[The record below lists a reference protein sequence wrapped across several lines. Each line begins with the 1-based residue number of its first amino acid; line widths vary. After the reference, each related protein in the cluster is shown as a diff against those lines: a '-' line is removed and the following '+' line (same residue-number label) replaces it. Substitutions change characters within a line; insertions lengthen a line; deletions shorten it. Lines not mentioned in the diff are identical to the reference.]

1 MAKRKVTEEDI
12 RLTEALIGNA
22 FTRLKTSVA
31 EAPHELV
38 RPATSAIR
46 EHPFVSAAAAAG
58 IGMAAYQVVRIITPR
73 VVVREVV
80 TDTSGKKLE
89 EKSHADLKSQL
100 LSLAMPYIVSYL
112 QQELGK
118 MMAGRETAR

>member
-1 MAKRKVTEEDI
+1 VTEEDI
-12 RLTEALIGNA
+12 RITEALIGNA
-22 FTRLKTSVA
+22 FGRLKTSVA
-31 EAPHELV
+31 QAPHELV

-46 EHPFVSAAAAAG
+46 EHPFVTAAAAAG
-58 IGMAAYQVVRIITPR
+58 VGMAAYQLVRIVTPR

-89 EKSHADLKSQL
+89 EKSQAADLKSQL
-100 LSLAMPYIVSYL
+100 LSLAMPYIVGYL

-118 MMAGRETAR
+118 MMAGREASR